1 MRWITHLGGARVT
14 LGIGLVLAAFG
25 ETRLGVA
32 VLVANAGSHVLVQVL
47 KRAVAR
53 ARPCDA
59 MGRPLALVDLPD
71 PHSFPSGHAA
81 AATAVAVT
89 IVLAHPLSAP
99 ILLPLAGIVAHSRVA
114 LRVHHV
120 SDVVGGVALGMAGAI
135 STAYL
140 MKII

>member
-14 LGIGLVLAAFG
+14 LGVGLALAALG
-25 ETRLGVA
+25 ETRLGLA
-32 VLVANAGSHVLVQVL
+32 ALVANAGSHVLVQLL

-81 AATAVAVT
+81 AATAVAMT
-89 IVLAHPLSAP
+89 IVLAHPLAAP
-99 ILLPLAGIVAHSRVA
+99 IALPLAGVVAHSRVA

-120 SDVVGGVALGMAGAI
+120 SDVVAGVALGLAGAI
-135 STAYL
+135 VAFKLIY
-140 MKII
+140 

>member
-14 LGIGLVLAAFG
+14 LGIGLALAAFG
-25 ETRLGVA
+25 ATRLGLA

-59 MGRPLALVDLPD
+59 MGRPLALVALPD
-71 PHSFPSGHAA
+71 PHSFPSGHAS

-99 ILLPLAGIVAHSRVA
+99 ILLPLAGVVAHSRVA

-120 SDVVGGVALGMAGAI
+120 SDVVVGVALGLAGAVAA
-135 STAYL
+135 AYIL
-140 MKII
+140 KTL

>member
-14 LGIGLVLAAFG
+14 LGVGLALIVLG
-25 ETRLGVA
+25 EPQLGFA
-32 VLVANAGSHVLVQVL
+32 TLLANAGSHLLVQVL

-81 AATAVAVT
+81 AATAVTVT
-89 IVLAHPLSAP
+89 VALAHPFLSP
-99 ILLPLAGIVAHSRVA
+99 LVLPLASMVAYSRVA

-120 SDVVGGVALGMAGAI
+120 SDVLAGAI
-135 STAYL
+135 LGMGGAIGATHL
-140 MKII
+140 LR

>member
-14 LGIGLVLAAFG
+14 LGIGLALAAFG
-25 ETRLGVA
+25 ETRLGLA
-32 VLVANAGSHVLVQVL
+32 ALVANAGSHVLVQLL

-81 AATAVAVT
+81 AATAVAMT
-89 IVLAHPLSAP
+89 IVLAHPLTAP
-99 ILLPLAGIVAHSRVA
+99 IALPLAGVVAHSRVS

-120 SDVVGGVALGMAGAI
+120 SDVVAGVVLGLAGAI
-135 STAYL
+135 ASAYFL
-140 MKII
+140 KTV

>member
-14 LGIGLVLAAFG
+14 LGIGLVLAALG
-25 ETRLGVA
+25 EPRLGVA

-89 IVLAHPLSAP
+89 IVLAHPLTAP
-99 ILLPLAGIVAHSRVA
+99 IALPLAGAVAHSRVA

-120 SDVVGGVALGMAGAI
+120 SDVIAGVVLGLAGAGGAAKLI
-135 STAYL
+135 L
-140 MKII
+140 

>member
-14 LGIGLVLAAFG
+14 LGIGLALAAFG
-25 ETRLGVA
+25 ETRLGLA

-59 MGRPLALVDLPD
+59 MGRPLALVALPD

-81 AATAVAVT
+81 AATAIAMT
-89 IVLAHPLSAP
+89 IVLAHPLAAP
-99 ILLPLAGIVAHSRVA
+99 IALPLAGVVAHSRVA

-120 SDVVGGVALGMAGAI
+120 SDVVAGVVLGLAGAI
-135 STAYL
+135 ATAYFL
-140 MKII
+140 KTV